1 MALLEVENLR
11 TYFYTR
17 GGIVRAVDNVSFS
30 LEQGETM
37 GIVGESGSGLAE
49 LFSATVAPRSG
60 QENIHDLP
68 GSDDIAESLHAD
80 LGSAR

>member
-17 GGIVRAVDNVSFS
+17 GGIIRAVDNVSFS

-37 GIVGESGSGLAE
+37 GIVGESGSGK
-49 LFSATVAPRSG
+49 SDATIPSG
-60 QENIHDLP
+60 KAAVRAFFER
-68 GSDDIAESLHAD
+68 ES
-80 LGSAR
+80 GSAAACEMG